1 MSKPSRVGALVGA
14 LLLSLYWAPIANAQH
29 ADPSGR
35 VARFS
40 DTDGDISYSP
50 AGEDDWISVVRNRP
64 LITGDRL
71 WTDSDARGEMQV
83 GSAAVRLGPDTSV
96 EILELDDSIAQFRL
110 TQGTLNLRV
119 RRMDSGQVYE
129 VATPTLAFTVN
140 RPGRYRI
147 DVDARDQH
155 TTIVVWEGAG
165 TAYGESA
172 NFPRAGWRH
181 RSLLRRRFARLRAV
195 RPAARGRLRPLLFR
209 ARPAPGPLGVP
220 ALRG

>member
-1 MSKPSRVGALVGA
+1 MSKPSRLGALVGA

-40 DTDGDISYSP
+40 DMDGDISYSP

-140 RPGRYRI
+140 RPGR
-147 DVDARDQH
+147 
-155 TTIVVWEGAG
+155 
-165 TAYGESA
+165 
-172 NFPRAGWRH
+172 
-181 RSLLRRRFARLRAV
+181 
-195 RPAARGRLRPLLFR
+195 
-209 ARPAPGPLGVP
+209 
-220 ALRG
+220 